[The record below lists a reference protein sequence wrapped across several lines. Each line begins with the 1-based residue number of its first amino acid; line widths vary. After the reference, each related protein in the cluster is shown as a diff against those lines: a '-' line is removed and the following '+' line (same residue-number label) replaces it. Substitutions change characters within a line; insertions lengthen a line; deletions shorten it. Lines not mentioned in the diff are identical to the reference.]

1 VSEITSD
8 QQPKSPSPYRSIAL
22 RWWLVLPVAAQLLGT
37 IGAIGWLSWYHHQ
50 QTSATVG
57 NQLRQ
62 ETSLRI
68 SDYLTH
74 RLSAPR
80 HVVQLMAM
88 DSQAGRVNWR
98 DRRDRERRLRDYFS
112 VLDGAVDNL
121 AYGDRNGEFT
131 AVERSPD
138 RQSRQL
144 QVADPQTTAGLM
156 QRFSL
161 DQRRLPLPQAQ
172 RLFDPRSRSWYRS
185 TVATGTLT
193 WNPVFPLHAAPQVLA
208 LPISQP
214 LRDRQGQVVGVV
226 TSRLYLSAFSQ
237 FLAELPIGRSGLAF
251 VMERNGYLIATSTNQ
266 SLFRTASGRN
276 QPVDR
281 LRAEDAANPAI
292 RAAARY
298 LRQPPPTNAS
308 PAIVPA
314 ATGLAPQGWSTPA
327 QPQQQFVISTA
338 RGNYLG
344 QVTNIRQPGLDWQL
358 VVLIPDRDLQH
369 FSHSQLQAIFG
380 VGGFML
386 VAVIV
391 GGGWI
396 VRRLSRP
403 IQRLVQAAESV
414 AAGNWHDR
422 VPRSPIR
429 ELDRLAATFN
439 CTIEQLAQ
447 SFQTLA
453 HQARHDPLTNLP
465 NRYSFLQAI
474 AQCWASHPA
483 SHQSPGAIL
492 FLDLDDFKWINDS
505 LGHWA
510 GDQLL
515 QLVAEQLQ
523 AQLLPEHLL
532 AHFGGDE
539 FAILLPT
546 VPPGDGGK
554 TCAMQLQTALS
565 QPFNLGGVEAFT
577 RASIG
582 ITQIDPNF
590 EPEALLRQAE
600 IALYAAKQRGKSAYV
615 WFSPDMHAQVVA
627 HFQLASDLQRALARG
642 ELVLHYQP
650 ILTLETQQIRGFEA
664 LMRWHHPQRGSV
676 SPSEFVP
683 IAEETGIIIELGWW
697 ALREACQ
704 QLQIWRHRYDWCAE
718 AVMAVNCS
726 IRQLSV
732 ANFVARVEAILQET
746 GLPATALALEITE
759 SLLLNLS
766 PELRSTLDRLAIL
779 GVRWMIDDFG
789 TGYSSLSYLHQLP
802 LYGLKIDRSF
812 IHSFDRQERARTIV
826 AAIVNLGTQLGLQ
839 TTAEGVETTAS
850 IQLLQQMGCNAVQGF
865 FYSPPTAPATLESWM
880 LAWQQRIQPLRK
892 KAVLTLLNSNSHPPN
907 SHSAS
912 AHPALATG
920 DPAHAIEADTLRSPH
935 SLPVESPQ
943 GLVVNAESPDNHTPA
958 GNGSNGSKGT
968 TPATNRTLIDT
979 IYRTLNYIAERPDP
993 IDRT

>member
-1 VSEITSD
+1 MSEITSD
-8 QQPKSPSPYRSIAL
+8 KQPQSQSPYRSIAL
-22 RWWLVLPVAAQLLGT
+22 RWWLVLPVVAQVVGA

-57 NQLRQ
+57 HQLRR
-62 ETSLRI
+62 EISLRI
-68 SDYLTH
+68 SEYLTY

-80 HVVQLMAM
+80 RVVQLMAI
-88 DSQAGRVNWR
+88 DGQSGRVNWR
-98 DRRDRERRLRDYFS
+98 DRGDRERRLIDYFTA
-112 VLDGAVDNL
+112 LDGAVDNL
-121 AYGDRNGEFT
+121 AYGDRDGSFT
-131 AVERSPD
+131 AIELAPD
-138 RQSRQL
+138 RRSRQL
-144 QVADPQTTAGLM
+144 QVVDPKATAGMM
-156 QRFSL
+156 QGFRL
-161 DQRRLPLPQAQ
+161 DAQ
-172 RLFDPRSRSWYRS
+172 RTPLRQAPRRFDPRSRSWYRS
-185 TVATGTLT
+185 TVAANTLT
-193 WNPVFPLHAAPQVLA
+193 WNPVFPLHSPPEVLA

-237 FLAELPIGRSGLAF
+237 FLRQLPIGRSGLAF
-251 VMERNGYLIATSTNQ
+251 VMERDGYLIATSANQ
-266 SLFRTASGRN
+266 PLFRQTSDRSR
-276 QPVDR
+276 PFDR
-281 LRAEDAANPAI
+281 LRAEEATNPAI
-292 RAAARY
+292 QAAAHY
-298 LRQPPPTNAS
+298 LRQPSSGNRRTAIAPSSPETGSTMAPSWGAS
-308 PAIVPA
+308 V
-314 ATGLAPQGWSTPA
+314 
-327 QPQQQFVISTA
+327 QPKQEFVITTD

-344 QVTNIRQPGLDWQL
+344 QVTDIRQPGLDWQL

-369 FSHSQLQAIFG
+369 FSQSQLRAILG

-386 VAVIV
+386 VGVIA

-403 IQRLVQAAESV
+403 IQRLAQAAESV

-429 ELDRLAATFN
+429 ELDRLTVTFN
-439 CTIEQLAQ
+439 RTIEQLAQ
-447 SFQTLA
+447 SFQVLA
-453 HQARHDPLTNLP
+453 YQAGHDPLTGLP
-465 NRYSFLQAI
+465 NRHSFLQAI
-474 AQCWASHPA
+474 ADCLTLHTDDSHF
-483 SHQSPGAIL
+483 QGAIL

-523 AQLLPEHLL
+523 TQLLPDQLL

-554 TCAMQLQTALS
+554 TCAMRLQTTLS

-590 EPEALLRQAE
+590 EPESLLRQAE
-600 IALYAAKQRGKSAYV
+600 IALYAAKQRGKCAYV
-615 WFSPDMHAQVVA
+615 WFSPNMHAQVVA

-704 QLQIWRHRYDWCAE
+704 QLQHWRDRYPWCAE
-718 AVMAVNCS
+718 TVMAVNCS

-732 ANFVARVEAILQET
+732 PNFVTRVEEILQET
-746 GLPATALALEITE
+746 GLPAQALALEITE

-766 PELRSTLDRLAIL
+766 SELRSTLDRLALL

-802 LYGLKIDRSF
+802 LFGLKIDRSF

-826 AAIVNLGTQLGLQ
+826 AAIVHLGTQLGLQ
-839 TTAEGVETTAS
+839 TTAEGVETVAS
-850 IQLLQQMGCNAVQGF
+850 IQLLQQMGCDAVQGF
-865 FYSPPTAPATLESWM
+865 FYSPPTAPATLENWM
-880 LAWQQRIQPLRK
+880 VAWQPRLQPLRQK
-892 KAVLTLLNSNSHPPN
+892 PTLTLVHAHGSRGAASDR
-907 SHSAS
+907 AAKGES
-912 AHPALATG
+912 AHLIAVNRPPDLAAKGADPDHPAT
-920 DPAHAIEADTLRSPH
+920 E
-935 SLPVESPQ
+935 
-943 GLVVNAESPDNHTPA
+943 HTAPA
-958 GNGSNGSKGT
+958 GHGYRPK
-968 TPATNRTLIDT
+968 TPATNRTLIET
-979 IYRTLNYIAERPDP
+979 IHRTLNYMAERPDP
-993 IDRT
+993 IDRS